1 MKLNLNNLKPGSKVK
16 LKEVFTDSFRLFK
29 NGDGLMDIYCVKVVT
44 IKNINYDIIF
54 RFNIKES
61 PYWVFGADYID
72 YIVNDN
78 DNQMDIE

>member
-1 MKLNLNNLKPGSKVK
+1 MKLNLNNLKPDSKVK
-16 LKEVFTDSFRLFK
+16 LKEVFTDSFRPFK
-29 NGDGLMDIYCVKVVT
+29 NGDGLMDIYCGKVVT

-61 PYWVFGADYID
+61 SEWVFGADYID

-78 DNQMDIE
+78 QMDIE

>member
-16 LKEVFTDSFRLFK
+16 LKKVFTNSFRPFK
-29 NGDGLMDIYCVKVVT
+29 NSDGLMDIYCGKVVT
-44 IKNINYDIIF
+44 IKSINLDNIFKFY
-54 RFNIKES
+54 IKES

-78 DNQMDIE
+78 QMDIE